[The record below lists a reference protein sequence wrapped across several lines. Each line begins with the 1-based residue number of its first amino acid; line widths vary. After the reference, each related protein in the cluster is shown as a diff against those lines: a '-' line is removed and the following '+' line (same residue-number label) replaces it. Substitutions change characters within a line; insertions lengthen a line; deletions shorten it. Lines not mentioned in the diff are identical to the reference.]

1 MTAAC
6 RLAGYSAQ
14 EAFDIL
20 GSLLEQR
27 YIQWDQAIHHL
38 PSWGADIDG
47 EVRRYIDGIQNV
59 VQANISWRCVISCV
73 LLCDMSILE
82 VKHPLTF
89 CPPLL

>member
-1 MTAAC
+1 MIAAC

-14 EAFDIL
+14 EAFDIV

-27 YIQWDQAIHHL
+27 YIQWDQAIQHL

-59 VQANISWRCVISCV
+59 VQANITWRYVTSCV
-73 LLCDMSILE
+73 RLCDM
-82 VKHPLTF
+82 
-89 CPPLL
+89 